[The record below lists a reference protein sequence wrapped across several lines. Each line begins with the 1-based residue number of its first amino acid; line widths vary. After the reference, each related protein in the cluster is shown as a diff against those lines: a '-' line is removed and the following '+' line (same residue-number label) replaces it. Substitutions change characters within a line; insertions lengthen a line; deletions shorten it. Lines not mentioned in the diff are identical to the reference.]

1 MGNLPSCTKMEEENP
16 RVTPAYFYASH
27 ASGSTFNSR
36 GTGPTHASGSTFNSR
51 GTGPNGAFG
60 FDVAES
66 FSTSTNTSASVMFRA
81 RSVQPPAKY
90 FPDSRVSSLPR
101 NVRAVTPGGDI
112 VSSGGSEYYSGSGRG
127 TKPGTTEYPPT
138 AATPADYYSRRMGS
152 NGGPPRTYMEA
163 ASISDESAQNARE
176 QQQQQLS
183 QYVFPPHAKTPD
195 EYGISNYSRA
205 PSPEMQQLSQTVFQ
219 NQVDQSITPV
229 YRPVKESP
237 FAAIRPVSSGASASA
252 SAIPPVGLPF
262 RRTPSPATTPVHE
275 GTGTGFFDNTPALS
289 TATTAVP
296 HTTPVPPPRSATTTP
311 NGAPPISLDKFH
323 TPPPP
328 PQMLETTPRPPTPP
342 GAHHARPTPPGSR
355 RPSATSLAE
364 TEQFTHNNNDRA
376 TPVQMIVAS
385 THAFPI
391 DPRTAHSWK
400 PTITS
405 PLTPNVRFA
414 QDGPLKLRRY
424 PAEESSVYV
433 LPTDFVE
440 QDRLNKQHAILTHVF
455 GGAFRAPV
463 HQMLSNGAKVL
474 DVGCAEGAWMMD
486 VAEKY
491 PNSKFIGIDVSSDS
505 FPDGDQPPNTQFIHA
520 NLLERLPFDDNE
532 FDFVFQRLVN
542 FGVPDS
548 QWCSVISELVRV
560 TRPGGWIE
568 LLEFDSFQNVG
579 PIFERLE
586 GALTSAL
593 RSRGIYTNTGRF
605 LQEHLETHGVLHTAS
620 TKNKKSMTNV
630 DSELRTVEMGWP
642 VGGLL
647 GQLNR
652 ENVIGLFIGLRPW
665 LATSIGLP
673 VEEYEKVLEEAV
685 KEWETRRTYVVWTSC
700 VGQVTGR

>member
-1 MGNLPSCTKMEEENP
+1 MGNLLSCTKREEDNP
-16 RVTPAYFYASH
+16 RVAPGYFYASH
-27 ASGSTFNSR
+27 TPGSTLQ
-36 GTGPTHASGSTFNSR
+36 SR

-90 FPDSRVSSLPR
+90 FPEGRVSSLPR

-112 VSSGGSEYYSGSGRG
+112 VSAGGTEYYSGVRG
-127 TKPGTTEYPPT
+127 TTPGAIEYPHM
-138 AATPADYYSRRMGS
+138 AATPSDYYSRRMGS
-152 NGGPPRTYMEA
+152 NGGPPRTYQMEA
-163 ASISDESAQNARE
+163 ATISDESVQNARE

-183 QYVFPPHAKTPD
+183 QYVFPPPERTTD
-195 EYGISNYSRA
+195 GYGISNYSRA

-229 YRPVKESP
+229 HRSMKESP
-237 FAAIRPVSSGASASA
+237 FAAIRPISSGASASA
-252 SAIPPVGLPF
+252 SAIPPVGPLPF

-275 GTGTGFFDNTPALS
+275 GTGTGFFDNNLALS

-296 HTTPVPPPRSATTTP
+296 HITPVPPPRSATTTP
-311 NGAPPISLDKFH
+311 VAAPPISFDKFH
-323 TPPPP
+323 VPPPP
-328 PQMLETTPRPPTPP
+328 PRMLETTPRPPTPL

-355 RPSATSLAE
+355 RPSATSL
-364 TEQFTHNNNDRA
+364 TEKFTHNNDRA
-376 TPVQMIVAS
+376 TPSQMVVAS

-391 DPRTAHSWK
+391 DPRTARSWR

-433 LPTDFVE
+433 LPTDYVE

-463 HQMLSNGAKVL
+463 HQMLSSGAKVL

-491 PNSKFIGIDVSSDS
+491 PNSKFIGIDISSDS
-505 FPDGDQPPNTQFIHA
+505 FPDGDQPPNTQFIKA

-548 QWCSVISELVRV
+548 QWRSVISELVRV

-568 LLEFDSFQNVG
+568 LLEFDSFQNIG

-586 GALTSAL
+586 GAFTSAL
-593 RSRGIYTNTGRF
+593 QSRGIYPNTGRF
-605 LQEHLETHGVLHTAS
+605 LQEHLETHGVLHTPS

-652 ENVIGLFIGLRPW
+652 DNVMGLFIGLRPW

-685 KEWETRRTYVVWTSC
+685 KEWETSRTYVVWTSC